1 MINLVVYTNLLFG
14 IFSQQI
20 LFPIG
25 DNGKYTFH
33 EVVELPGMA
42 KEKIF
47 ENGKRFLK
55 KIKVMKSKTKYLNA
69 DEDNYVIT
77 NKGSFYVYQYGSVKK
92 AIAGAVEYDIK
103 IDIKDGR
110 YRYTITNYLFNEFKR
125 NRYGK
130 FEPIKG
136 KYMPLEMPVSN
147 LNKKE
152 WEIHREV
159 VYNKTQELIQ
169 NLYGEMIYSE
179 DDSKPKKIKKE
190 DNW

>member
-1 MINLVVYTNLLFG
+1 MIRLIIISTFLISFQKELLF
-14 IFSQQI
+14 
-20 LFPIG
+20 PV
-25 DNGKYTFH
+25 DENGKYIFQ
-33 EVVELPGMA
+33 EVVELPGM
-42 KEKIF
+42 KEDLLF
-47 ENGKRFLK
+47 ENAEKFLK
-55 KIKVMKSKTKYLNA
+55 KVKVMKSRKKYLLL
-69 DEDNYVIT
+69 DKDNHSLT
-77 NKGSFYVYQYGSVKK
+77 SKGSFYVYQRGSIKNS
-92 AIAGAVEYDIK
+92 IAGAVEYDIK
-103 IDIKDGR
+103 LEIKEGR

-136 KYMPLEMPVSN
+136 KYMPLELPVSN
-147 LNKKE
+147 LNEKE
-152 WEIHREV
+152 WENHREV